1 MSATLGM
8 PSATPSNA
16 SGRSGVSED
25 QLGYIGKG
33 ILGTIEEG
41 VGGTSSR
48 QLYYGTGVAFYQ
60 APSMQRSYGDDL
72 RSFNVKSF
80 GSRGMVTLARRWL
93 EMGPT
98 ELYMT
103 YPINYAWAGPEYHA
117 RYTPKTMMTATPSNA
132 TYAVNAAIP
141 ASDANSAGVSHLIGE
156 LACEVRSGPN
166 ILPTYFWSGGAGF
179 AMLSMIEL
187 NMGGGGNIIFD
198 RYTNLA
204 MIMASTPTISM
215 RRDLMKMAGGGLY
228 YDHETDYSSLPVKF
242 GLVPWLT
249 DEGTGYNRN
258 VANTGNQENGE
269 NVHYVYAPIEWDI
282 HVPIKTPQT
291 NFWNCLLSRKP
302 IDTSCF
308 ASDLQYIISLAN
320 FYEFSDTGTG
330 LAKCPYYFPPLNI
343 AMSPAAIAAEVVSV
357 RPFYHPCQLMPA
369 STTIVSPGSYSA
381 GVYTAT
387 RNDQFGVGAIPSG
400 TSAGSGPVF
409 FAGLQA
415 TPFTNSTPN
424 NWPLPGQL
432 PPGYFYTG
440 GMFNQDFNWAA
451 VFGLGAATAP
461 PVITV
466 SIWQAMTTTAPTFTT
481 WKVANF
487 NPRNRIAANPRIWCN
502 DYRVCNGFIYGDYGK
517 PRPKFATQGVVA
529 ESDNRYMKDA
539 NTVASGSS
547 QTIDYPGYLTRMEFR
562 NRSLKLT
569 NPALSA
575 RMPLQTS
582 PQGCVYYP
590 FSYGFSQTYRIPES
604 QNPWAVAGFHRWCSN
619 QVLGTANSLV
629 SGQTAV
635 NPFQDTLAPSN
646 KITQNIVMPANPCT
660 SMLVT
665 IYREKDRKF
674 LGKNTQG
681 SYSPALFWNGLNPVK
696 CTLYDGG
703 NIMFDYQSTC
713 AFEFGSLVDRPDCFR
728 IPFRG
733 GLSQLD
739 PKNIL
744 PSPWDGNTQSA
755 LSDVYPNALTRQY
768 ISSTAGYPYRSSRN
782 PYYGGAQHGDRMT
795 PIHCTEWYNC
805 HILEFPFCMHEP
817 LGREGTVQSTPSFAK
832 TILRLEFFIDALLK
846 PMRGLDDMYDQT
858 TVVPPL
864 WFSGEWNYV
873 DFGGTALP
881 YCNTAGTQASA
892 VSLPY
897 GQISFQSVSAPAGK
911 AIPATANVANSVPN
925 AYILDSPANFN
936 AYSDDREPIVQ
947 SSRGN
952 RVSNPYATISSSAS
966 SWNVNDGALMLSIVF
981 VQNQVWTI
989 SPNRTSVLSA
999 RG

>member
-98 ELYMT
+98 EIYMS
-103 YPINYAWAGPEYHA
+103 YPIKYAWAGPEYHV
-117 RYTPKTMMTATPSNA
+117 RYTPKSMIGATKHSS
-132 TYAVNAAIP
+132 TYAVDGDVHVADAAT
-141 ASDANSAGVSHLIGE
+141 AGIAHLLGE
-156 LACEVRSGPN
+156 VGTEVRSGPN

-179 AMLSMIEL
+179 AMPSMIEL

-198 RYTNLA
+198 RYTNFA

-215 RRDLMKMAGGGLY
+215 RRDIVRMSGGGLY
-228 YDHETDYSSLPVKF
+228 YDHETDFSTLPVKF
-242 GLVPWLT
+242 GLVPRLT
-249 DEGTGYNRN
+249 DEGTSYNRS
-258 VANTGNQENGE
+258 VANTAAQDNGE
-269 NVHYVYAPIEWDI
+269 NMSCEWAPIEWDI

-320 FYEFSDTGTG
+320 FFEFSDTGTG
-330 LAKCPYYFPPLNI
+330 LAHCPYYYPPLNL
-343 AMSPAAIAAEVVSV
+343 AMSPAAMAAEVISL
-357 RPFYHPCQLMPA
+357 RPFYHPTQKAVLSTSA
-369 STTIVSPGSYSA
+369 STYSGGAYVSG
-381 GVYTAT
+381 
-387 RNDQFGVGAIPSG
+387 RNDQYACVLLPSG
-400 TSAGSGPVF
+400 TPSGLTAGSGPMICGGGAALPTAVSS
-409 FAGLQA
+409 Q
-415 TPFTNSTPN
+415 SN
-424 NWPLPGQL
+424 NWALPSQL
-432 PPGYFYTG
+432 PAAHFYTG
-440 GMFNQDFNWAA
+440 GLFCMDFNWGAVLAA
-451 VFGLGAATAP
+451 GAAAAP
-461 PVITV
+461 PTV
-466 SIWQAMTTTAPTFTT
+466 TTSLTALMTATAPTFTA
-481 WKVANF
+481 WSVAGI
-487 NPRNRIAANPRIWCN
+487 NPRNRIAANPRIWAN
-502 DYRVCNGFIYGDYGK
+502 HYRVCNGFVYGTPGA
-517 PRPKFATQGVVA
+517 PRPKFAVQGVTA
-529 ESDNRYMKDA
+529 ETDSRYLKDV
-539 NTVASGSS
+539 NSVSSGAPQNITYEGQLS
-547 QTIDYPGYLTRMEFR
+547 RMEFR

-575 RMPLQTS
+575 KMPLQTS

-590 FSYGFSQTYRIPES
+590 FSYGFSQTYRIPNS
-604 QNPWAVAGFHRWCSN
+604 QNPWDVAGFHRWCSN
-619 QVLGTANSLV
+619 QVLGTSNALI
-629 SGQTAV
+629 SGQSAQGV
-635 NPFQDTLAPSN
+635 FQDSLAPSN

-660 SMLVT
+660 SMLVS

-674 LGKNTQG
+674 LGSNTQG
-681 SYSPALFWNGLNPVK
+681 TYSPVLFWNALNPVK

-713 AFEFGSLVDRPDCFR
+713 AFEFGTLVDRPDVFR

-733 GLSQLD
+733 GLCQLD
-739 PKNIL
+739 PQNIL
-744 PSPWDGNTQSA
+744 GSEFEGCSQNYIGGGVW
-755 LSDVYPNALTRQY
+755 PNALNRATQF
-768 ISSTAGYPYRSSRN
+768 PYRSSAN
-782 PYYGGAQHGDRMT
+782 PTSGGASHGNRNT
-795 PIHCTEWYNC
+795 PIHSTEWYNC
-805 HILEFPFCMHEP
+805 HIIEFPFCMHEP

-832 TILRLEFFIDALLK
+832 TILRLEFYIDALLK
-846 PMRGLDDMYDQT
+846 PKRGLDDMYDQT
-858 TVVPPL
+858 TLSPPL
-864 WFSGEWNYV
+864 WFSGEWNYPE
-873 DFGGTALP
+873 GPASSLP
-881 YCNTAGTQASA
+881 YNSTAGTQATA
-892 VSLPY
+892 VGLPY
-897 GQISFQSVSAPAGK
+897 GPISFANK
-911 AIPATANVANSVPN
+911 AVANTLAATSNVVNTVPN
-925 AYILDSPANFN
+925 AYILDSPSNFQS
-936 AYSDDREPIVQ
+936 YSDDREAIVQ
-947 SSRGN
+947 STRGT
-952 RVSNPYATISSSAS
+952 RVSNPYSTMPSTAS
-966 SWNVNDGALMLSIVF
+966 SWNVNDGGLMISIVF